1 MSVPSCLPPFDSLAA
16 RIGMFELSNILT
28 HAKWL
33 EFFIRLIPT
42 EKLRT
47 ELYLLHFVLKGRVYL
62 GDTWQ
67 IVAGQR
73 DFMEEKRDRCQ
84 LEVSLCSQA
93 IDHVEQRWTIPT
105 SRRIMEPTTAYSVAT
120 RNKCESWLR
129 RQKNDP
135 IPPKEIASIESAS
148 PLLGSSS
155 AVGQFSLLHLEK
167 RTLVTVNSDDPSF
180 SLQSTW
186 VTICL
191 QEAFQEAR
199 KVELSTQARL
209 MSMYLDVEGYH
220 THHRNAHSELIFLRA
235 KMRRAQAEAAVYT
248 LALENSP
255 ASTYS
260 DSDSDS
266 SPRPVLPQHPPEEV
280 HRYMECMDVESINSR
295 TDSDSDACPHFG
307 HGVIRAYIHSS
318 KYESSEGI
326 GIPLSQGATLRWLSG
341 THIFISCYKQ
351 LKLRLRFA
359 SQEYH
364 QHDAVKTGD
373 RTQQHSMTY
382 CATEV
387 TNQIFCQAIVVYA
400 SSVSM

>member
-67 IVAGQR
+67 IVAGRMLEAQREESLRSAGDHSHRWSVER

-93 IDHVEQRWTIPT
+93 IDHVEQRWTI
-105 SRRIMEPTTAYSVAT
+105 
-120 RNKCESWLR
+120 
-129 RQKNDP
+129 Q
-135 IPPKEIASIESAS
+135 IASIESAS

-155 AVGQFSLLHLEK
+155 AVGQFALLHLEK

-199 KVELSTQARL
+199 KVELSMQARL

-220 THHRNAHSELIFLRA
+220 THHRNAHSELIFLCA

-280 HRYMECMDVESINSR
+280 RRYMECMDVKSIDSR

-318 KYESSEGI
+318 KYESSGI
-326 GIPLSQGATLRWLSG
+326 GIPLCLKEHGKFATQRWLSG

-351 LKLRLRFA
+351 LKLRLLFA

-364 QHDAVKTGD
+364 QRLK
-373 RTQQHSMTY
+373 
-382 CATEV
+382 
-387 TNQIFCQAIVVYA
+387 
-400 SSVSM
+400 SSKFIYT